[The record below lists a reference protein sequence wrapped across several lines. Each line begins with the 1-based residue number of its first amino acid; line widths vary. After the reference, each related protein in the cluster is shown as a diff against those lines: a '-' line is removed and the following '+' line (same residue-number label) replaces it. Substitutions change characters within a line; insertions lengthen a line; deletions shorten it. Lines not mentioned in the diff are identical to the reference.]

1 MRAAERR
8 APSWLG
14 ARSEH
19 HNRDEASSGEV
30 GGYDGK
36 MTVPFLSIARKSPL
50 SLDTDV
56 LVLGV
61 RDTDDGPK
69 LLWADATFAEL
80 ASSLA
85 AIGVTGGADELV
97 RLPTSIGNARS
108 IALVGLG
115 SSAPGADTLRYAA
128 GTAARRITGVSSLVI
143 ALPTTS
149 SAELLAV
156 LEGAAIG
163 GYAYTTY
170 RSTSLGKTKLPAPE
184 ITIASETSFA
194 ARIESD
200 DELVARAAIVAGAI
214 HSVRDLVNAPP
225 SDLYPETFA
234 DAVLELAEDIPVDID
249 VLADDELLAGGFG
262 GILGVG
268 QGSSRGPRLVKISY
282 SPATARQHLA
292 LVGKGITFD
301 TGGLSLKPP
310 ASMVGMKYD
319 MTGAATVMAV
329 VFAAA
334 RLGLAIRLTAWLCLA
349 ENMPSGSAVRPNDVL
364 TIRGGTTVEVLN
376 TDAEG
381 RLVMADGLVAAS
393 EEFPD
398 AIIDIATLTG
408 AQRVALGD
416 RYSGVMG
423 DESLVGQ
430 VTATARA
437 VGEQFWAMPL
447 PGELRAMLKSDVADI
462 ANAKIGNTAAGM
474 LLAGVFL
481 QEFIGPRADAT
492 AGRIPW
498 AHIDIAG
505 PAHNAGGG
513 YGFVGPGPSGV
524 AVRTLIALAEEISLS

>member
-115 SSAPGADTLRYAA
+115 SSAPGADNLRYAA

-170 RSTSLGKTKLPAPE
+170 RSTSLGKTKPPAPE
-184 ITIASETSFA
+184 ITIASETTFA

-268 QGSSRGPRLVKISY
+268 QGSSRGPRLVKVSY
-282 SPATARQHLA
+282 SPPTARRHLA

-334 RLGLAIRLTAWLCLA
+334 RLGLDIRLTAWLCLA

-364 TIRGGTTVEVLN
+364 KIRGGTTVEVLN

-447 PGELRAMLKSDVADI
+447 PGELRALLKSDVADI

-481 QEFIGPRADAT
+481 QEFIGPRGDAT

-513 YGFVGPGPSGV
+513 YGFVGPGPTGV
-524 AVRTLIALAEEISLS
+524 AVRTLIALAEEISLA